1 MRYMTDSYRKHQKK
15 QAEKEILY
23 TQTIRTDN
31 RIYDWTST
39 VKKKTA
45 AHSSPTSN
53 TEILTTSGTTK
64 KKADCSED
72 NSTHI
77 VM

>member
-1 MRYMTDSYRKHQKK
+1 MTDSYRKHRRK
-15 QAEKEILY
+15 QAEKEIPY

-31 RIYDWTST
+31 RICDWTST
-39 VKKKTA
+39 AKKNTA
-45 AHSSPTSN
+45 AHSSPISN
-53 TEILTTSGTTK
+53 TEIFTTSGKTK